1 MSSEDGQHSLST
13 SPLDTTASTT
23 KTAQP
28 SKMLFGAWTHG
39 VTGSHLVGGSD
50 PPKEEE
56 FFLGGGYYAGL
67 PRPFLINILNVI
79 HEGSATIQLPG
90 SYK

>member
-13 SPLDTTASTT
+13 SLLDTTASTT
-23 KTAQP
+23 KTAEP

-39 VTGSHLVGGSD
+39 VTGSRLVGGSD

-56 FFLGGGYYAGL
+56 FFFWGGGIMQACPDL
-67 PRPFLINILNVI
+67 L
-79 HEGSATIQLPG
+79 
-90 SYK
+90 